1 MELQA
6 RREIWAL
13 PFRVIPDERQR
24 DPGPESRGGGW
35 VASWVYIMASRP
47 YETLYTGVTTD
58 LARRAYEH
66 RTDLVPGFTSRYG
79 VKALVWYE
87 EYDDLEEAIRREKQI
102 KRWHRKWKFELIE
115 KMNPEWAD
123 LYETMNR

>member
-1 MELQA
+1 M
-6 RREIWAL
+6 
-13 PFRVIPDERQR
+13 
-24 DPGPESRGGGW
+24 
-35 VASWVYIMASRP
+35 ASWVYIMASRP

-66 RTDLVPGFTSRYG
+66 RTDLVPGFTARYG

>member
-1 MELQA
+1 M
-6 RREIWAL
+6 
-13 PFRVIPDERQR
+13 
-24 DPGPESRGGGW
+24 
-35 VASWVYIMASRP
+35 ASWVYIMASRP

-66 RTDLVPGFTSRYG
+66 RTDLVPGFTARYG

-87 EYDDLEEAIRREKQI
+87 EHDDIEEAIRREKQI

-115 KMNPEWAD
+115 TMNPEWAD